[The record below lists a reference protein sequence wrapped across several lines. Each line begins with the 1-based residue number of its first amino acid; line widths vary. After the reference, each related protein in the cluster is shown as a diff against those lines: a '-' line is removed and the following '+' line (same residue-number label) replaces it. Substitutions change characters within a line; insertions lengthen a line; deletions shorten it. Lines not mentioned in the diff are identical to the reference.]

1 MAKKTKRILLASHGS
16 HGARAAERLAL
27 SHCERGTRLHHLI
40 VVPEFWKGMMGDDW
54 LNNISTREVFKDYM
68 ESTLEAE
75 VRREIKRLER
85 SARKR
90 GIRYDFEM
98 AFGKPADCL
107 LARLKRGGV
116 DLVVLG
122 SLRSKGRTGYR
133 SRMLTDEVLRALK
146 IPLLIA
152 PAPR

>member
-1 MAKKTKRILLASHGS
+1 MTKKTKRILLASHGTP
-16 HGARAAERLAL
+16 GARAAERLAL

-54 LNNISTREVFKDYM
+54 LNNISTREIFKDYM

-75 VRREIKRLER
+75 VRREIRRLER
-85 SARKR
+85 DARKR
-90 GIRYDFEM
+90 GVRYDFEM

-107 LARLKRGGV
+107 LARLKKGGI

-122 SLRSKGRTGYR
+122 SLRPKGRTGYR
-133 SRMLTDEVLRALK
+133 SRMLTDEVLRA
-146 IPLLIA
+146 IRTPMLIA
-152 PAPR
+152 PHPL